1 MPSYQCPDH
10 QVKRRLQGQKEA
22 DLRRLT
28 ITEVDERSSPESPE
42 VRSRSRFTHSYF
54 PNVDITYRCTTRA
67 TANIASAL
75 SFVKDF
81 DNSLSNS
88 SSAPQL

>member
-28 ITEVDERSSPESPE
+28 ITEVDKLIAQIVYPLKSSPVEAMQRKE
-42 VRSRSRFTHSYF
+42 GWQR
-54 PNVDITYRCTTRA
+54 
-67 TANIASAL
+67 
-75 SFVKDF
+75 K
-81 DNSLSNS
+81 
-88 SSAPQL
+88 